1 MASKEKNIELT
12 DKMNSVIKQLK
23 VQCKD
28 ARFADK
34 LIKEILSLKGQIDV
48 IPSDDT
54 RLNTFVLDY
63 EHNYGS
69 AAIKRGTSAN
79 IVTYVFANKGYR
91 VMVSADSMRAGDNA
105 RSLFTWLEQIC
116 LLQERV
122 DNKEELPKELI
133 DTLEAM
139 IYTID
144 NICNIPQYGLYDDE
158 ISIALIKVLN
168 EQLNRI
174 LEPLINAKELQKED
188 PNALAEMKQRMEFA
202 KMLEESGNEK
212 KSTKL

>member
-1 MASKEKNIELT
+1 MATKEKNIELT

-63 EHNYGS
+63 EHNYGAS
-69 AAIKRGTSAN
+69 AIKRGTSAN

-105 RSLFTWLEQIC
+105 RSLFKWLEQIC
-116 LLQERV
+116 LLQEKV
-122 DNKEELPKELI
+122 DKGEELPAQHNKL
-133 DTLEAM
+133 LETM
-139 IYTID
+139 VYTID
-144 NICNIPQYGLYDDE
+144 NLCNIPQYGLYDDE
-158 ISIALIKVLN
+158 MSLTLIKVLN

-174 LEPLINAKELQKED
+174 LEPLINAKELQEED
-188 PNALAEMKQRMEFA
+188 PNALEEMKQRAELA
-202 KMLEESGNEK
+202 ELLEETNEDK
-212 KSTKL
+212 KKV